1 LLSGGEDAVH
11 ITSAVAGI
19 LVSWNVDVNG
29 HVFPAHRD
37 LADEEFPLRFADRD
51 GMEWTVR
58 EIATPQPWARAPRCL
73 VISSRECVRRIWSYP
88 AQWRSLESDALLR
101 LGRAD

>member
-1 LLSGGEDAVH
+1 MRAVH
-11 ITSAVAGI
+11 LTSAVAGI
-19 LVSWNVDVNG
+19 LVSWSVDTNG

-37 LADEEFPLRFADRD
+37 LADEDFPLRFVDRD

-58 EIATPQPWARAPRCL
+58 ELATPQAWARAPRCL
-73 VISSRECVRRIWSYP
+73 VISSRECVRRVWSYP
-88 AQWRSLESDALLR
+88 AEWRSLDAETLLR